1 MVNALSS
8 VLHFI
13 LQTVFGFVTITLLA
27 RFFMQWARVSFRN
40 PIGQF
45 VIAVT
50 DWIVLPVRRVIP
62 SLLGLD
68 IATLL
73 LAWGVQI
80 VFALIEKFWIAK
92 YVGLPISMMT
102 LLLLSLIGLAHMA
115 VYFVTGIVL
124 IAVILSWVGPQNPA
138 AFIFNELARP
148 FLAPFRRLIKPI
160 GGLDISPL
168 VLFVVLQII
177 QLLLFNLRQSLLPS
191 FIPGL

>member
-80 VFALIEKFWIAK
+80 VFALIEKFRIAK
-92 YVGLPISMMT
+92 YVDISMMT

-138 AFIFNELARP
+138 AFIFSELARP